1 MAVKFEKMSYVR
13 FCKDVE
19 EKTGIKL
26 SAAKIASLAKKPRVG
41 EVYDP
46 EKVNL
51 NAILEYVFNEGL
63 DLDFVKNHDDEDFG
77 RIRTTAFKIDPEKVY
92 ELKGKGGHAHI
103 IKMTETHIAFIED
116 DNKTLRAMSIQSFK
130 NSVVK

>member
-1 MAVKFEKMSYVR
+1 MAVEFKKMSYAR
-13 FCKDVE
+13 FCNEVA
-19 EKTGIKL
+19 EKEGIKL
-26 SAAKIASLAKKPRVG
+26 SAAKMSMLARKPVVG

-46 EKVNL
+46 EKINY
-51 NAILEYVFNEGL
+51 NAILEYCVNEGL
-63 DLDFVKNHDDEDFG
+63 DLEFLKNHEDEDFG
-77 RIRTTAFKIDPEKVY
+77 IVRTTAFKIDPEKVY

-116 DNKTLRAMSIQSFK
+116 DNNTLRAMSIQSFK

>member
-13 FCKDVE
+13 FCNEVE
-19 EKTGIKL
+19 ERTGVRL
-26 SAAKIASLAKKPRVG
+26 SAAKMSTLARKPIVG
-41 EVYDP
+41 EIYDP
-46 EKVNL
+46 EKINY
-51 NAILEYVFNEGL
+51 NAILEYCVNEGL
-63 DLDFVKNHDDEDFG
+63 DLDFLKNHNDEDFG
-77 RIRTTAFKIDPEKVY
+77 IVRTTAFKIDSEKVY

-116 DNKTLRAMSIQSFK
+116 DKKTIRAMSIQSFK

>member
-13 FCKDVE
+13 FCNEVA
-19 EKTGIKL
+19 EKEGVKL
-26 SAAKIASLAKKPRVG
+26 SAAKMSALARKPVVG

-46 EKVNL
+46 EKVNYT
-51 NAILEYVFNEGL
+51 AILEYVVNEGL
-63 DLDFVKNHDDEDFG
+63 DLDFLKNHDDKDFG
-77 RIRTTAFKIDPEKVY
+77 IVRTTAFKIDPEKVY

-116 DNKTLRAMSIQSFK
+116 DNKTLRAKSIQSFK